1 MVLTHFFSFS
11 ANFILVF
18 EETSSEML
26 KMVGPKH
33 ESRSSAYSYLP
44 LFSLLPPSLLS
55 VSLPI
60 GSFVSLEE
68 TKYHL

>member
-1 MVLTHFFSFS
+1 MVLIHFFSFS

-18 EETSSEML
+18 EETPSEML

-44 LFSLLPPSLLS
+44 LFSLLPPSLLPS
-55 VSLPI
+55 NWE
-60 GSFVSLEE
+60 FVSLEE